1 MIDFQLLKSEEGLAR
16 VLTSL
21 KRRGDTTTSADLK
34 SIAGKRSAMIRE
46 VEALSNERNVQS
58 KKLGELKAQGKQAEF
73 DALRETMKNVA
84 ERLKALK
91 EQEAEVEEKF
101 RYVLDRLPNLLD
113 EKVPAGKDESEN
125 VVTRTVGEIPKFSFQ
140 VKPHF
145 EIAEDLSLVDFER
158 GVKISGARFYVYNEQ
173 VARLERR
180 LTDFMLAQH
189 EKAGYKER
197 TIPLLVKD
205 ECMYGTGQFP
215 KFADEYYRMDKDGL
229 SLIPT
234 AEVPLTNIY
243 ADEILTAEQLP
254 IKLTALTPCFR
265 REAGSAGKD
274 TRGLIRVHQ
283 FYKVEL
289 VKFVKPEESEKE
301 WLSLTSDAERILQKL
316 GLTYR
321 VVSLCSGDMGFTS
334 SITYDL
340 EVYMPG
346 LGRWLEISSC
356 SNFKDFQARRAKIR
370 YKNEAGKNEYIHTIN
385 GSGVAAGRLIA
396 ALLEY
401 YQTADGGVDWVAIDA
416 RLSL

>member
-1 MIDFQLLKSEEGLAR
+1 MSSCAR
-16 VLTSL
+16 WVRFRSLILT
-21 KRRGDTTTSADLK
+21 
-34 SIAGKRSAMIRE
+34 
-46 VEALSNERNVQS
+46 
-58 KKLGELKAQGKQAEF
+58 
-73 DALRETMKNVA
+73 
-84 ERLKALK
+84 
-91 EQEAEVEEKF
+91 
-101 RYVLDRLPNLLD
+101 
-113 EKVPAGKDESEN
+113 
-125 VVTRTVGEIPKFSFQ
+125 
-140 VKPHF
+140 VKPHY
-145 EIAEDLSLVDFER
+145 EIAEALSLVDFER

-173 VARLERR
+173 IARLERQ
-180 LTDFMLAQH
+180 LANFMLDLHA
-189 EKAGYKER
+189 EAGYKER
-197 TIPLLVKD
+197 MVPLVVKD
-205 ECMYGTGQFP
+205 ECMFGTGQFP

-234 AEVPLTNIY
+234 GEVPLTNIY
-243 ADEILTAEQLP
+243 ADEILNADQLP

-283 FYKVEL
+283 FNKVEL
-289 VKFVKPEESEKE
+289 VKFVRPEESEKE
-301 WLSLTSDAERILQKL
+301 WISLTNDAERVLQKL

-321 VVSLCSGDMGFTS
+321 VLSLCSGDMGFTS

-370 YKNEAGKNEYIHTIN
+370 YKNEAGKNEYVHTIN

-401 YQTADGGVDWVAIDA
+401 HQTPYGKVDWAAIEAKLSGKVGELWPSYGFKNRQKLHGERFDKVVHALLAERVEGGVSRGMA
-416 RLSL
+416 RKLIMIGAAYLNGSRCRIASKPVFSGIEVRVEYKAPEKLQAQQLERARPHTRKIFSIMRTALSSSTNRPQHAHGPDPR